1 MLTPFVLALAA
12 VSLAG
17 FFFIPA
23 ICLYLDGRSRTYTG
37 AATVL
42 IATAAAA
49 IFFGPTIAGLFAF
62 VAIATA
68 GVYVLARI
76 KQPFTIGLAGS
87 AAGGV
92 LGAMAFIGILGAS
105 LGKPI
110 GEAGAHYFFNAM
122 NTPIGLSPLDY
133 LDAFAAWVKGV
144 QNAEQTSIFSAFI
157 NPTPIEIVAL
167 PDEEKAKL
175 LLPLMESAI
184 AQTLPGMALV
194 AGLLT
199 GGLGYYL
206 PVFGLQAARHRGKT
220 TAGDA
225 VEVPPF
231 SSFKFPKYVVITIF
245 LFQFIASMG
254 AETSGLA
261 TLYMAAMM
269 LFNLTMTVQG
279 LAFLS
284 FLLERKKLGPWLRLV
299 ILAPA
304 QLLFFWIMPYVG
316 FFDALFDMR
325 SVITRVDALKAK
337 GKQVFTQDG
346 LEELRRME
354 QDRKDKKGNDGED
367 DNQ

>member
-37 AATVL
+37 AATV
-42 IATAAAA
+42 AVTTAVAA
-49 IFFGPTIAGLFAF
+49 IFFGPAIAGLFVF
-62 VAIATA
+62 VTIATTGA
-68 GVYVLARI
+68 YVLTRV

-92 LGAMAFIGILGAS
+92 LGAMAFVGILGAS

-110 GEAGAHYFFNAM
+110 GEVWASEIYRVLNVTAY
-122 NTPIGLSPLDY
+122 GLNFWDSWASTLKQ
-133 LDAFAAWVKGV
+133 LQEGQSNVSLLSLL
-144 QNAEQTSIFSAFI
+144 QNGPMQIPSFTEQ
-157 NPTPIEIVAL
+157 ERL
-167 PDEEKAKL
+167 
-175 LLPLMESAI
+175 AI
-184 AQTLPGMALV
+184 IKPFLETVITQSLPGMAL
-194 AGLLT
+194 ATGLLT

-206 PVFGLQAARHRGKT
+206 PVLGLQAARRHGKA

-225 VEVPPF
+225 VEVLPF
-231 SSFKFPKYVVITIF
+231 SSFKFPRYVVITIF
-245 LFQFIASMG
+245 ILQFVASIG
-254 AETSGLA
+254 AETSGFA

-284 FLLERKKLGPWLRLV
+284 FLLERKNLGPWLRLV

-316 FFDALFDMR
+316 FFDALFEMR

-337 GKQVFTQDG
+337 GKQVFTQGG
-346 LEELRRME
+346 LEELRRMD
-354 QDRKDKKGNDGED
+354 QTQKDKKGNDGED
-367 DNQ
+367 DKQ